1 MPARAHRRVP
11 LVGHPGAHSSAI
23 HSLDAEVTLRD
34 GVELLLCYVLRAE
47 LAQLRIPPPSAH
59 PGRADELWRH
69 TCFEAFIGQ
78 SSCPE
83 YLELNFS
90 PAGAWAAYAFDDYR
104 QGMRPAQLPQPPR
117 IEPVQEGHQ
126 LELRASV
133 RLPQSAT
140 AAAARTL
147 RIALTAVIED
157 AAGSLY
163 YWSARHPAGKAD
175 FHHPDNFLLELTP

>member
-23 HSLDAEVTLRD
+23 HSLEAEVAVRD
-34 GVELLLCYVLRAE
+34 GAELRLRYVLRAE
-47 LAQLRIPPPSAH
+47 LARLRIPPATAD
-59 PGRADELWRH
+59 PGRVDELWRH
-69 TCFEAFIGQ
+69 TCFEAFIGGDSGPQ
-78 SSCPE
+78 

-90 PAGAWAAYAFDDYR
+90 PAGEWAAYSFEDYR
-104 QGMRPAQLPQPPR
+104 QGMQPAPLPQPPL
-117 IEPVQEGHQ
+117 IELAREAQQ

-133 RLPQSAT
+133 RLPRSAT
-140 AAAARTL
+140 AAAARSL
-147 RIALTAVIED
+147 RIAVTAVIED
-157 AAGSLY
+157 AAGTLY